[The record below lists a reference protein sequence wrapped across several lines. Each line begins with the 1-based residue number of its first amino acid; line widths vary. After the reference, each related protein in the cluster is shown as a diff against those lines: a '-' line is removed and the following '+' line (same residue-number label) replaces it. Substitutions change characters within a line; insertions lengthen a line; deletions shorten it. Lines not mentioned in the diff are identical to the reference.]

1 MNSGDYTYIW
11 QANDWP
17 SWRFDLATLAGPM
30 ADVSRAQ
37 GLLMGR
43 LADVG
48 MALRD
53 QASLAT
59 LTEDVV
65 KTSEIEGE
73 QLNAASVR
81 SSIAR
86 RLGVDI
92 GALAPV
98 DRHIEGVVEMVLDA
112 TANCHAPVS
121 RERLFGWHGAL
132 FPSGHSGLSKIR
144 IGDWRDDVSGPM
156 PVVSGPIGRQ
166 KVHFEAPPADR
177 LETDTGRFL
186 VWVNST
192 SNEPPLLKAGLGHL
206 WFVTLHPFD
215 DGNGRIAR
223 AIGDLLLARADG
235 SPQRFYS
242 LSAQIQR
249 ERKAYYD
256 ILGQTQKRSMDIT
269 EWLAWFLDTL
279 HRAVDQAQ
287 HTLDAVLTKARFW
300 QRWATAPFNERQVK
314 LLNKLLDGFEGK
326 LTSSKW
332 AAIAKCSPDTA
343 LRDINDLLAQGVLR
357 KLDAGGR
364 STSYE
369 LNDRKRSI
377 DLSITH
383 KLSAKLKAQRDI
395 R

>member
-1 MNSGDYTYIW
+1 MNSGDYKYIW
-11 QANDWP
+11 QASDWP
-17 SWRFDLATLAGPM
+17 AWHFDLAVLAEPM
-30 ADVSRAQ
+30 AQVSRAQ
-37 GLLMGR
+37 GLLLGR

-48 MALRD
+48 LALRD
-53 QASLAT
+53 QASLAA
-59 LTEDVV
+59 LTEDVL

-73 QLNAASVR
+73 QLNVESVR

-98 DRHIEGVVEMVLDA
+98 DRHVEGVVEMVLDA
-112 TANCHAPVS
+112 SVNCHAPVS
-121 RERLFGWHGAL
+121 KKRLFGWHAAL
-132 FPSGHSGLSKIR
+132 FPTGYSGLSTIKVGR
-144 IGDWRDDVSGPM
+144 WRDDASGPM
-156 PVVSGPIGRQ
+156 QVVSGPIGRQ
-166 KVHFEAPPADR
+166 RVHFEAPPADR
-177 LETDTGRFL
+177 LEAEVSRFL
-186 VWVNST
+186 DWLNAAST
-192 SNEPPLLKAGLGHL
+192 EPPLLKAGLGHL

-256 ILGQTQKRSMDIT
+256 ILERAQRRSMDVT
-269 EWLAWFLDTL
+269 EWLAWFLATL
-279 HRAVDQAQ
+279 HRALDHAQ
-287 HTLDAVLTKARFW
+287 HTLDAVLMKTRFW
-300 QRWATAPFNERQVK
+300 QRWASTHLNERQLK

-343 LRDINDLLAQGVLR
+343 LRDINDLLARGVLR
-357 KLDAGGR
+357 KSDAGGR

-369 LNDRKRSI
+369 LND
-377 DLSITH
+377 LPE
-383 KLSAKLKAQRDI
+383 
-395 R
+395 

>member
-1 MNSGDYTYIW
+1 MKSGDYIYIW
-11 QANDWP
+11 QGPDWP
-17 SWRFDLATLAGPM
+17 NWRYDLATLAQPL

-37 GLLMGR
+37 GLLIGR

-53 QASLAT
+53 QASLSA
-59 LTEDVV
+59 LTEDVM

-73 QLNAASVR
+73 HLNVESVR

-98 DRHIEGVVEMVLDA
+98 DRHVEGVVEMVLDT
-112 TANCHAPVS
+112 TANCQYPVT
-121 RERLFGWHGAL
+121 RERLFGWHAAL
-132 FPSGHSGLSKIR
+132 FPTGYTGMSKINV
-144 IGDWRDDVSGPM
+144 GAWRDDASGPM
-156 PVVSGPIGRQ
+156 QVVSGPIGRQ
-166 KVHFEAPPADR
+166 RVHFEAPPADQ
-177 LETDTGRFL
+177 LEAETEGFL
-186 VWVNST
+186 KWANGPSG
-192 SNEPPLLKAGLGHL
+192 EPALIKAGLAHL

-223 AIGDLLLARADG
+223 AVGDLFLARADG

-256 ILGQTQKRSMDIT
+256 ILERTQKTSLDVT

-279 HRAVDQAQ
+279 HRAVSQA
-287 HTLDAVLTKARFW
+287 HLTMDAVLAKTRFW
-300 QRWATAPFNERQVK
+300 QRWATSPLNERQVK
-314 LLNKLLDGFEGK
+314 LLNRLLDGFDGK

-343 LRDINDLLAQGVLR
+343 LRDITDLLARGVLR
-357 KLDAGGR
+357 KASAGGR

-369 LNDRKRSI
+369 LNHSPE
-377 DLSITH
+377 
-383 KLSAKLKAQRDI
+383 
-395 R
+395 

>member
-11 QANDWP
+11 HASDWP
-17 SWRFDLATLAGPM
+17 TWQFDLAALAQPL
-30 ADVSRAQ
+30 AEVSRTQ
-37 GLLMGR
+37 GRLLGR

-53 QASLAT
+53 QASLSV
-59 LTEDVV
+59 LTEDVI

-73 QLNAASVR
+73 QLSVESVR

-98 DRHIEGVVEMVLDA
+98 DRHVEGVVEMVLDA
-112 TANCHAPVS
+112 TANCNAPVT
-121 RERLFGWHGAL
+121 RDRLFGWHAAL
-132 FPSGHSGLSKIR
+132 FPTGYSGLVR
-144 IGDWRDDVSGPM
+144 INVGGWRDDATGPM
-156 PVVSGPIGRQ
+156 QVVSGPLGRQ
-166 KVHFEAPPADR
+166 RVHFEAPPAER
-177 LETDTGRFL
+177 LESETGRFL
-186 VWVNST
+186 AWANSA
-192 SNEPPLLKAGLGHL
+192 SNEPALIKAGLAHL

-223 AIGDLLLARADG
+223 AVGDLFLARADG

-256 ILGQTQKRSMDIT
+256 ILERTQKQTLDVT
-269 EWLAWFLDTL
+269 EWLAWFLATL

-287 HTLDAVLTKARFW
+287 HTLDPVLVKTRFW
-300 QRWATAPFNERQVK
+300 QRWYAPGSAPLNERQVK
-314 LLNKLLDGFEGK
+314 LVNRLLDGFEGK

-332 AAIAKCSPDTA
+332 AASAKCSPDTA
-343 LRDINDLLAQGVLR
+343 LRDITDLLARGVLR
-357 KLDAGGR
+357 KSDAGGR

-369 LNDRKRSI
+369 LNDASK
-377 DLSITH
+377 
-383 KLSAKLKAQRDI
+383 
-395 R
+395 

>member
-1 MNSGDYTYIW
+1 MNSGDYEYIW
-11 QANDWP
+11 QAGDWP
-17 SWRFDLATLAGPM
+17 NWRFDLAALAGPL
-30 ADVSRAQ
+30 AEVSRAQ
-37 GLLMGR
+37 GVLTGR

-53 QASLAT
+53 QASLAA

-73 QLNAASVR
+73 HLNVESVR

-92 GALAPV
+92 GVLAPV
-98 DRHIEGVVEMVLDA
+98 DRHVEGLVEMVLDA
-112 TANCHAPVS
+112 TANCHAQVS
-121 RERLFGWHGAL
+121 RERLFAWHAAL
-132 FPSGHSGLSKIR
+132 FPAGYSGLSKINV
-144 IGDWRDDVSGPM
+144 GSWRDDASGPM
-156 PVVSGPIGRQ
+156 QVVSGPIGRQ

-177 LETDTGRFL
+177 LELETSRFIG
-186 VWVNST
+186 WVNGEP
-192 SNEPPLLKAGLGHL
+192 NAPPLVKAGLGHL

-223 AIGDLLLARADG
+223 AIGDLLLARSDG

-256 ILGQTQKRSMDIT
+256 ILEQIQKGTMDVT

-279 HRAVDQAQ
+279 HRSVDQAQ
-287 HTLDAVLTKARFW
+287 HTLDAVLTKAHFW
-300 QRWATAPFNERQVK
+300 QRWATMALNERQVK

-326 LTSSKW
+326 LTSTKW
-332 AAIAKCSPDTA
+332 ATIAKCSPDTA
-343 LRDINDLLAQGVLR
+343 LRDINDLLARGVLQ
-357 KLDAGGR
+357 KSDAGGR
-364 STSYE
+364 STNYE
-369 LNDRKRSI
+369 LNN
-377 DLSITH
+377 LPE
-383 KLSAKLKAQRDI
+383 
-395 R
+395 